1 MNPLASLRGLA
12 ALAKAGNVM
21 FERPDRLPRAALAL
35 AKWGPTF
42 VGLAAAA
49 AARYPERLAIVDEDS
64 SWTYGDLWR
73 RTNALADGLAK
84 AGVRPGSTV
93 AILCANSAG
102 FIEATLAAAK
112 SGANVVFLNT
122 GFAGATLAGVVT
134 SEGVD
139 VIIHDDD
146 LSGAAVAS
154 GAAALLDESAV
165 ARLVREGST
174 SDRPRVAP
182 ARFVILT
189 SGTTGRP
196 KGAAR
201 LGGAQS
207 GGLDAATALLDRI
220 PLRTGDRTVIAAPLF
235 HAWGLANLGFAMSLS
250 STVFLSRRFDPE
262 ATMATIRRERVTVLV
277 VVPIMVRR
285 LIGVEGSTPSLRVI
299 ASSGSAIDATLVT
312 EVLARFGDVLCNV
325 YGSTEVSIATIA
337 TPADLRAAPTTAGMA
352 TLATIVR
359 TYALETSLDHASPS
373 LVPTGATGRI
383 FVGNRAGFDGYT
395 DGSTKATLDGLVAT
409 GDLGH
414 FDALGRLYIDGREDD
429 MIVSGGENVYPREVE
444 DLLGG
449 HRDIVEAAVVGVPDE
464 EFGQRLVAYVV
475 KRAGS
480 RLSEVAVKAFVS
492 DQLARHKVPRDV
504 LFLSELP
511 RNATGKVLRRALRPQ

>member
-1 MNPLASLRGLA
+1 M
-12 ALAKAGNVM
+12 
-21 FERPDRLPRAALAL
+21 
-35 AKWGPTF
+35 
-42 VGLAAAA
+42 
-49 AARYPERLAIVDEDS
+49 
-64 SWTYGDLWR
+64 
-73 RTNALADGLAK
+73 
-84 AGVRPGSTV
+84 
-93 AILCANSAG
+93 
-102 FIEATLAAAK
+102 
-112 SGANVVFLNT
+112 
-122 GFAGATLAGVVT
+122 
-134 SEGVD
+134 
-139 VIIHDDD
+139 
-146 LSGAAVAS
+146 
-154 GAAALLDESAV
+154 
-165 ARLVREGST
+165 
-174 SDRPRVAP
+174 
-182 ARFVILT
+182 ILT

-201 LGGAQS
+201 LGGAQT

-262 ATMATIRRERVTVLV
+262 ATMATIRKERATVLV

-285 LIGVEGSTPSLRVI
+285 LIGVEGLTPSLRVI

-312 EVLARFGDVLCNV
+312 EVLARFGDVLYNV

-337 TPADLRAAPTTAGMA
+337 TPAELRAAPTTAGMA
-352 TLATIVR
+352 TLATVVR
-359 TYALETSLDHASPS
+359 IYALETSLDHASPS

-395 DGSTKATLDGLVAT
+395 DGSTKATRDGLVAT

-414 FDALGRLYIDGREDD
+414 LDALGRLYIDGREDD